1 MRKCG
6 KIQFFRMRQKRNYAQ
21 AVCGCIQ
28 EVAEWGWQNL
38 PDMVL
43 SIGYSSAGLHD
54 LGQDISFDYGS
65 EWYKQYLDNYQYSV
79 LATY

>member
-1 MRKCG
+1 M
-6 KIQFFRMRQKRNYAQ
+6 
-21 AVCGCIQ
+21 
-28 EVAEWGWQNL
+28 AEWGWKNV